1 MRPTRFDLTVIGAG
15 PAGTATAI
23 RAARGGA
30 RVILFEKASPGR
42 DKVCGDGLTPRA
54 VAALGELGID
64 LDGAHRI
71 DGLRMIAGSTRRE
84 LLWPANNRFGPHGA
98 VWPRRALDKHLVEAA
113 EAAGAEIV
121 WDTEVMP
128 IVADDGTVIGV
139 EQVQGDSGRGRWL
152 ADLVV
157 LATGAPGAAARMLG
171 AERVDSEPFGLA
183 IRTYAPSPRH
193 ADRHLEACLT
203 LRGAEGG
210 WVPGYGWMFP
220 AGDGTVNIG
229 AGSMSTMKGFRKL
242 NLNRLLDDYRDL
254 VADEWELGD
263 YLERPRAWRLP
274 MSAVRRHGP
283 GWAAVGDAAGLINPM
298 NGEGIDYGLE
308 SGMVLADLFLEDP
321 AAAPSAYDGVIG
333 DRFDGFLR
341 TGRRF
346 SFLIGHP
353 WILRNGLR
361 LAVGTQTVANIT
373 LQVMGN
379 LIDGDTPGV
388 ASRVLSVADRS
399 LKLADPLLRRT
410 RAAA

>member
-1 MRPTRFDLTVIGAG
+1 MSLAQRDVAVIGAG
-15 PAGTATAI
+15 PAGAATAI
-23 RAARGGA
+23 QAARGGA
-30 RVILFEKASPGR
+30 RVTVFEKASPGR

-54 VAALGELGID
+54 VSALNELGIG

-84 LLWPANNRFGPHGA
+84 LLWPADNRFGPHGA
-98 VWPRRALDKHLVEAA
+98 VWPRRTLDRHLVEAA

-121 WDTEVMP
+121 WDTEVLP
-128 IVADDGTVIGV
+128 ALADDGAVVGV
-139 EQVQGDSGRGRWL
+139 DEAGGGGRWR

-171 AERVDSEPFGLA
+171 AERVESEPFGLA
-183 IRTYAPSPRH
+183 IRTYATSPRH

-203 LRGAEGG
+203 LRGEEGG

-229 AGSMSTMKGFRKL
+229 VGSMSTMKGFRKL
-242 NLNRLLDDYRDL
+242 NLNRLLGDYRAL
-254 VADEWELGD
+254 VAGDWELGEF
-263 YLERPRAWRLP
+263 LERPRAWRLP
-274 MSAVRRHGP
+274 MSTVRRHGR

-308 SGMVLADLFLEDP
+308 SGMLLADLFLDDP
-321 AAAPSAYDGVIG
+321 AAAPQAYDRIIG
-333 DRFDGFLR
+333 ERFDGFLR

-361 LAVGTQTVANIT
+361 LAVGTQAVANIT

-379 LIDGDTPGV
+379 LIDGDAPGM
-388 ASRVLSVADRS
+388 ASRVLGVADRG

>member
-1 MRPTRFDLTVIGAG
+1 MTPVRRDVAVIGAG
-15 PAGTATAI
+15 PAGSAAAI

-30 RVILFEKASPGR
+30 RVTVFEKASPGR

-54 VAALGELGID
+54 VSALSGLGIA

-84 LLWPANNRFGPHGA
+84 LLWPADNRFGAHGA

-113 EAAGAEIV
+113 EHAGAEIL
-121 WDTEVMP
+121 WDTEVLP
-128 IVADDGTVIGV
+128 SLDDAGRVVGV
-139 EQVQGDSGRGRWL
+139 EQSAGGRRWR

-157 LATGAPGAAARMLG
+157 LATGAPGAAARILG
-171 AERVDSEPFGLA
+171 AERVDAEPFGLA
-183 IRTYAPSPRH
+183 IRTYAGSPRH

-203 LRGAEGG
+203 LRGADGG

-229 AGSMSTMKGFRKL
+229 AGSMSTMKGFRRL
-242 NLNRLLDDYRDL
+242 NLNRLLNDYRDL
-254 VADEWELGD
+254 VAEEWELGD

-274 MSAVRRHGP
+274 MSTVRRHGP
-283 GWAAVGDAAGLINPM
+283 GWVAVGDAAGLINPM

-308 SGMVLADLFLEDP
+308 SGMIVADLFLEDP
-321 AAAPSAYDGVIG
+321 YTAPSVYDRIIG
-333 DRFDGFLR
+333 ERFDGFLR

-361 LAVGTQTVANIT
+361 LAVGTQAVANIT

-379 LIDGDTPGV
+379 LIDGDTEGLAP
-388 ASRVLSVADRS
+388 RVLDVVDRG
-399 LKLADPLLRRT
+399 LRLADPLLRRT

>member
-1 MRPTRFDLTVIGAG
+1 MRAVRRDVAVIGAG
-15 PAGTATAI
+15 PAGAATAI

-30 RVILFEKASPGR
+30 RVTVFEKGSPGR

-54 VAALGELGID
+54 VAALDELGIT

-84 LLWPANNRFGPHGA
+84 LLWPSNNRFGPHGA

-113 EAAGAEIV
+113 EEAGAEIV
-121 WDTEVMP
+121 WNTEVMP
-128 IVADDGTVIGV
+128 TLADDGTVVGV
-139 EQVQGDSGRGRWL
+139 ESAKDKGRWP

-157 LATGAPGAAARMLG
+157 LAAGAPGAAARALG
-171 AERVDSEPFGLA
+171 AERVESEPFGLA

-242 NLNRLLDDYRDL
+242 NLNQLLSDYRDL
-254 VADEWELGD
+254 VAEEWELGD
-263 YLERPRAWRLP
+263 FLERPRAWRLP
-274 MSAVRRHGP
+274 MSVGRRHGP

-308 SGMVLADLFLEDP
+308 SGMLLADLFLAGP
-321 AAAPSAYDGVIG
+321 AAAPNAYDRIIG
-333 DRFDGFLR
+333 ERFDGFLR

-361 LAVGTQTVANIT
+361 MAVGTQAVANVT

-379 LIDGDTPGV
+379 LVDGDTPGL
-388 ASRVLSVADRS
+388 APRVLDVVDRG
-399 LKLADPLLRRT
+399 LRLADPILRRT

>member
-1 MRPTRFDLTVIGAG
+1 MIGAG
-15 PAGTATAI
+15 PAGAATAI
-23 RAARGGA
+23 WAARGGA
-30 RVILFEKASPGR
+30 RVTVFEKASPGR

-64 LDGAHRI
+64 LAGAHRI
-71 DGLRMIAGSTRRE
+71 DGLRMIAGNTRRE

-98 VWPRRALDKHLVEAA
+98 VWPRRALDRHLVEAA
-113 EAAGAEIV
+113 EEAGAEIL
-121 WDTEVMP
+121 WETEVMP
-128 IVADDGTVIGV
+128 ALADDGTVVGV
-139 EQVQGDSGRGRWL
+139 EDVGGGERWP

-203 LRGAEGG
+203 LRGAGGG

-229 AGSMSTMKGFRKL
+229 AGSMSTMKGFRNL

-254 VADEWELGD
+254 VAAEWELGD

-274 MSAVRRHGP
+274 MSAARRHGP

-308 SGMVLADLFLEDP
+308 SGMLLADLFLEDP
-321 AAAPSAYDGVIG
+321 AAAPGAYDRIIG
-333 DRFDGFLR
+333 ERFDGFLR

-361 LAVGTQTVANIT
+361 LAVGTQAVANIT

-379 LIDGDTPGV
+379 LIDGNTPGV
-388 ASRVLSVADRS
+388 ASRVLSVADRG

>member
-1 MRPTRFDLTVIGAG
+1 MV
-15 PAGTATAI
+15 
-23 RAARGGA
+23 
-30 RVILFEKASPGR
+30 FEKGSPGR

-54 VAALGELGID
+54 VAALKDLGIG

-84 LLWPANNRFGPHGA
+84 LLWPANNRFGAHGA

-113 EAAGAEIV
+113 GLAGAEIR

-128 IVADDGTVIGV
+128 SLDDDGTVVGV
-139 EQVQGDSGRGRWL
+139 EGTRGGERWL
-152 ADLVV
+152 SDLVV
-157 LATGAPGAAARMLG
+157 LATGAPGAAARLLG

-183 IRTYAPSPRH
+183 IRTYAASPRH

-229 AGSMSTMKGFRKL
+229 AGSMSTMKGFRNL
-242 NLNRLLDDYRDL
+242 NLNRLLSDYRDL
-254 VADEWELGD
+254 VAEEWELGD

-308 SGMVLADLFLEDP
+308 SGTVLADLFLEDP
-321 AAAPSAYDGVIG
+321 PGAPDAYDRIVGE
-333 DRFDGFLR
+333 RFDGFLR

-379 LIDGDTPGV
+379 LIDGDTPGL
-388 ASRVLSVADRS
+388 APRVLDVVDRG
-399 LKLADPLLRRT
+399 LKVADPLLRRT

>member
-1 MRPTRFDLTVIGAG
+1 MAVIGAG
-15 PAGTATAI
+15 PAGAAAAI

-30 RVILFEKASPGR
+30 RVTVFEKGSPGR

-54 VAALGELGID
+54 VAALKELGIA

-84 LLWPANNRFGPHGA
+84 LLWPADNRFGAHGA

-113 EAAGAEIV
+113 EEAGAEIL
-121 WDTEVMP
+121 WNTEVMP
-128 IVADDGTVIGV
+128 TLTGDGTVAGV
-139 EQVQGDSGRGRWL
+139 ESVHDGGRWP

-157 LATGAPGAAARMLG
+157 LATGAPGAAARLLG
-171 AERVDSEPFGLA
+171 AERVDAEPFGLA
-183 IRTYAPSPRH
+183 IRTYAGSPRH

-203 LRGAEGG
+203 LQGAEGG

-229 AGSMSTMKGFRKL
+229 VGSMSTMKGFRRL
-242 NLNRLLDDYRDL
+242 NLNQLLNDYRDL
-254 VADEWELGD
+254 VAEDWELGD

-274 MSAVRRHGP
+274 MSTVRRHGC

-308 SGMVLADLFLEDP
+308 SGMMLADLFLADP
-321 AAAPSAYDGVIG
+321 AGAPGVYDRIISE
-333 DRFDGFLR
+333 RFDGFLR

-361 LAVGTQTVANIT
+361 LAVGTQAVANIT

-379 LIDGDTPGV
+379 LIDGNTEGLAP
-388 ASRVLSVADRS
+388 RVLDVVDRG
-399 LKLADPLLRRT
+399 LRLADPLLRRT

>member
-1 MRPTRFDLTVIGAG
+1 MRPTRCDIAVIGAG
-15 PAGTATAI
+15 PAGAATAI
-23 RAARGGA
+23 QAARGGA
-30 RVILFEKASPGR
+30 RVTIFEKASPGR

-54 VAALGELGID
+54 VAALDKLGID
-64 LDGAHRI
+64 LSGAHRI
-71 DGLRMIAGSTRRE
+71 DGLRMIAGKTRRE
-84 LLWPANNRFGPHGA
+84 LSWPANNRFGAHGA
-98 VWPRRALDKHLVEAA
+98 VWPRRVLDKHLVEAA
-113 EAAGAEIV
+113 ETAGAEIM
-121 WDTEVMP
+121 WDTEVVP
-128 IVADDGTVIGV
+128 VLADDGTVVGV
-139 EQVQGDSGRGRWL
+139 ESTKRTERWP

-157 LATGAPGAAARMLG
+157 LATGAPGAAARILG
-171 AERVDSEPFGLA
+171 AERIDSEPFGLA

-229 AGSMSTMKGFRKL
+229 AGSMSTMKGFRRL
-242 NLNRLLDDYRDL
+242 NLNELLNDYRDL

-321 AAAPSAYDGVIG
+321 VGAPSAYDRVIG
-333 DRFDGFLR
+333 ERFDGFLR

-361 LAVGTQTVANIT
+361 LAVGTQAVANIT

-379 LIDGDTPGV
+379 LIDGDTPGM
-388 ASRVLSVADRS
+388 ASRVLSVADRG

>member
-1 MRPTRFDLTVIGAG
+1 MRAVQRDVAVIGAG
-15 PAGTATAI
+15 PAGAAAAI
-23 RAARGGA
+23 RAAHGGA
-30 RVILFEKASPGR
+30 RVTVFEKGSPGR

-54 VAALGELGID
+54 VAALDELGIT

-84 LLWPANNRFGPHGA
+84 LLWPSNNRFGPHGA

-113 EAAGAEIV
+113 EQAGAEIV
-121 WDTEVMP
+121 WNTEVMP
-128 IVADDGTVIGV
+128 TLADDGTVVGV
-139 EQVQGDSGRGRWL
+139 ESATDGRRWV

-157 LATGAPGAAARMLG
+157 LAAGAPGAAARALG

-242 NLNRLLDDYRDL
+242 NLNQLLSDYREQ
-254 VADEWELGD
+254 VAEEWELGD
-263 YLERPRAWRLP
+263 FLERPRAWRLP
-274 MSAVRRHGP
+274 MSTVRRHGP

-308 SGMVLADLFLEDP
+308 SGMLLADLFLAGP
-321 AAAPSAYDGVIG
+321 AAAPDAYDRIIG
-333 DRFDGFLR
+333 ERFDGFLR

-361 LAVGTQTVANIT
+361 LAVGTQAVANIT

-379 LIDGDTPGV
+379 LVDGDTPGL
-388 ASRVLSVADRS
+388 APRVLDVVDRG
-399 LKLADPLLRRT
+399 LRLADPLLRRT

>member
-1 MRPTRFDLTVIGAG
+1 MAVIGAG
-15 PAGTATAI
+15 PAGAATAI

-30 RVILFEKASPGR
+30 RVTVFEKASPGR

-54 VAALGELGID
+54 VSALNELGIA

-71 DGLRMIAGSTRRE
+71 DGLRMIAGGTRRE

-98 VWPRRALDKHLVEAA
+98 VWPRRALDRHLVEAA

-121 WDTEVMP
+121 WDTEVLP
-128 IVADDGTVIGV
+128 TLADDGTVIGV
-139 EQVQGDSGRGRWL
+139 EEAGGGARWR

-157 LATGAPGAAARMLG
+157 LATGAPGAAARMVG
-171 AERVDSEPFGLA
+171 AERAESEPFGLA

-193 ADRHLEACLT
+193 ADRYLEACLT
-203 LRGAEGG
+203 LWGPDGG

-229 AGSMSTMKGFRKL
+229 VGSMSTMKGFREL
-242 NLNRLLDDYRDL
+242 NLNRLLGDYRAL
-254 VADEWELGD
+254 VADEWELGEFLD
-263 YLERPRAWRLP
+263 RPRAWRLP

-308 SGMVLADLFLEDP
+308 SGMLLADLFLDDP
-321 AAAPSAYDGVIG
+321 AAASADYDRLLGE
-333 DRFDGFLR
+333 RFDEFLR

-361 LAVGTQTVANIT
+361 LAVGSQAVADIT

-379 LIDGDTPGV
+379 LIDGDTPGM
-388 ASRVLSVADRS
+388 ASRVLGLADRG
-399 LKLADPLLRRT
+399 LRLADPLLRRT

>member
-1 MRPTRFDLTVIGAG
+1 MSAARCDVAVIGAG
-15 PAGTATAI
+15 PAGAAAAI

-30 RVILFEKASPGR
+30 RVMVFEKGSPGR

-54 VAALGELGID
+54 VAALDELGID

-84 LLWPANNRFGPHGA
+84 LLWPANNRFGAHGA
-98 VWPRRALDKHLVEAA
+98 VWPRRALDKHLMEAA
-113 EAAGAEIV
+113 GAAGAEIR
-121 WDTEVMP
+121 WDTEVLP
-128 IVADDGTVIGV
+128 TLDDAGSVVGV
-139 EQVQGDSGRGRWL
+139 EGTRGGERWL
-152 ADLVV
+152 SDLVV
-157 LATGAPGAAARMLG
+157 LATGAPGAAARLLG

-183 IRTYAPSPRH
+183 IRTYAGSPRH

-229 AGSMSTMKGFRKL
+229 AGSMSTMKGFRNL
-242 NLNRLLDDYRDL
+242 NLNRLLSDYRDL
-254 VADEWELGD
+254 VAEEWELGD

-321 AAAPSAYDGVIG
+321 PGAPDAYDRIIG
-333 DRFDGFLR
+333 ERFDGFLR

-379 LIDGDTPGV
+379 LIDGDTPGL
-388 ASRVLSVADRS
+388 APRVLDVVDRG
-399 LKLADPLLRRT
+399 LRVADPLLRRT

>member
-1 MRPTRFDLTVIGAG
+1 MRAVRRDVAVIGAG
-15 PAGTATAI
+15 PAGAATAI

-30 RVILFEKASPGR
+30 RVTVFEKGSPGR

-54 VAALGELGID
+54 VAALDELGIT

-84 LLWPANNRFGPHGA
+84 LLWPSNNRFGPHGA

-113 EAAGAEIV
+113 EEAGAEIV
-121 WDTEVMP
+121 WNTEVMP
-128 IVADDGTVIGV
+128 TLADDGTAVGV
-139 EQVQGDSGRGRWL
+139 ESAKEKGRWP

-157 LATGAPGAAARMLG
+157 LAAGAPGAAARALG
-171 AERVDSEPFGLA
+171 AERVESEPFGLA

-242 NLNRLLDDYRDL
+242 NLNQLLSDYRDL
-254 VADEWELGD
+254 VAEEWELGD
-263 YLERPRAWRLP
+263 FLERPRAWRLP
-274 MSAVRRHGP
+274 MSVGRRHGP

-308 SGMVLADLFLEDP
+308 SGMLLADLFLAGP
-321 AAAPSAYDGVIG
+321 AAAPDAYDRIIG
-333 DRFDGFLR
+333 ERFDGFLR

-361 LAVGTQTVANIT
+361 LAVGTQAVANIT

-379 LIDGDTPGV
+379 LVDGDTPGL
-388 ASRVLSVADRS
+388 APRVLDVVDRG
-399 LKLADPLLRRT
+399 LRLADPILRRT

>member
-1 MRPTRFDLTVIGAG
+1 MTLERRDVVVIGAG
-15 PAGTATAI
+15 PAGAAAAI

-30 RVILFEKASPGR
+30 RVTVFEKGSPGR

-54 VAALGELGID
+54 VAALEELGIA

-71 DGLRMIAGSTRRE
+71 DGLRMIAGDTRRE
-84 LLWPANNRFGPHGA
+84 LLWPADNRFGAHGA

-113 EAAGAEIV
+113 GAAGAEIL
-121 WDTEVMP
+121 WNTEVMP
-128 IVADDGTVIGV
+128 TLTDGGTADGV
-139 EQVQGDSGRGRWL
+139 KEVHSGRRWL

-157 LATGAPGAAARMLG
+157 LASGAPGAAARVLG
-171 AERVDSEPFGLA
+171 AERVHEEPFGIA
-183 IRTYAPSPRH
+183 IRTYVPSPRH

-210 WVPGYGWMFP
+210 WIPGYGWMFP

-229 AGSMSTMKGFRKL
+229 AGSMSTMKGFRRL
-242 NLNRLLDDYRDL
+242 NLNRLLNDYREL
-254 VADEWELGD
+254 VAAEWELGD

-274 MSAVRRHGP
+274 MSTVRRHGP

-308 SGMVLADLFLEDP
+308 SGMILADLFLEDP
-321 AAAPSAYDGVIG
+321 AGAPSAYDRIVGE
-333 DRFDGFLR
+333 RFDGFLR

-361 LAVGTQTVANIT
+361 LAVGTQAVANIT

-379 LIDGDTPGV
+379 LIDGNTGGLAP
-388 ASRVLSVADRS
+388 RVLDVVDRS